1 MQKHDEHHSHKE
13 AKAYEIWESEGR
25 PTGRDLEHWL
35 KAERQ
40 VSEALPAQKPINT
53 VAPPPPPAA
62 AAEAA
67 APARRFGS
75 LRGRKAS

>member
-1 MQKHDEHHSHKE
+1 MQKHDEHHSRKE

-35 KAERQ
+35 KAEQQ
-40 VSEALPAQKPINT
+40 VSEPLPAQKPITT
-53 VAPPPPPAA
+53 VAPAT

-67 APARRFGS
+67 APARRFGK
-75 LRGRKAS
+75 LRSRSRKAS

>member
-1 MQKHDEHHSHKE
+1 MQKHDEHHSRKE

-35 KAERQ
+35 KAEQQ
-40 VSEALPAQKPINT
+40 VSEPLPAQKPINT
-53 VAPPPPPAA
+53 VAPAA

-67 APARRFGS
+67 APARRFGK
-75 LRGRKAS
+75 LRSRKAS